1 MRDPNL
7 TTANAEPKAPTRIG
21 SGDWLDRIAQLDA
34 LIAPLTDERA
44 ALKQQLLE
52 SKSEIKPGDIITW
65 NKGKRMARV
74 LNIIPWV
81 CGEPMWKVVNI
92 RKDGTEG
99 SICEVR
105 PYDKPMRSNDGAE
118 PPEAAKGKKYENQ
131 N

>member
-1 MRDPNL
+1 MQNDSKQTESAGAVSSNRL
-7 TTANAEPKAPTRIG
+7 
-21 SGDWLDRIAQLDA
+21 LDRIAQLDA
-34 LIAPLTDERA
+34 LIEPLTTERA

-105 PYDKPMRSNDGAE
+105 PYDKPMRSNDLPE
-118 PPEAAKGKKYENQ
+118 PSRQ
-131 N
+131 